1 MVYKDFC
8 ESLRECTSIEAADR
22 LTIKFGEINT
32 YKTRKL
38 LVQDIVEFRTDYH
51 LAIKY
56 ICRILA
62 NLDQKYKHEIR
73 KNLTAKLQA
82 DYENFKART
91 TRTVNFFFDNRVRN
105 MNFIIEFT
113 KFRLI
118 LPNFVISLVL
128 KSIEEFE
135 TIDKQIIVR
144 FLENCGRFLRKY
156 EESAERF
163 MYLID
168 QLWKKIR
175 ISPSSDGIY
184 RQIESCIHYSLLDK
198 KEVDEE
204 VLPKTEAQELAE
216 YLINQVNETNLDFI
230 VNELLRLPWSQ
241 EAQLIADSFLLTI
254 LKVRQEQVLV
264 SHADSMDLHSTRP
277 NLRLLPFRA
286 GLLSRCEH
294 RDCKKYVTRS

>member
-8 ESLRECTSIEAADR
+8 ESLKECTSIEAADR

-32 YKTRKL
+32 SKTRKL

-62 NLDQKYKHEIR
+62 NLDQKYKQEIR

-105 MNFIIEFT
+105 MSFIIEFT

-156 EESAERF
+156 EESGERF
-163 MYLID
+163 LYLVD

-175 ISPSSDGIY
+175 MSPSSDGIY

-198 KEVDEE
+198 KEVDED

-216 YLINQVNETNLDFI
+216 FLLHHIHDDNLDHT
-230 VNELLRLPWSQ
+230 VKELLRLPWSQ
-241 EAQLIADSFLLTI
+241 EKQNLADTI
-254 LKVRQEQVLV
+254 LSMVLRVRQEQVG
-264 SHADSMDLHSTRP
+264 
-277 NLRLLPFRA
+277 F
-286 GLLSRCEH
+286 
-294 RDCKKYVTRS
+294 K

>member
-1 MVYKDFC
+1 MYKDFC
-8 ESLRECTSIEAADR
+8 ESLKECTSIETADR

-62 NLDQKYKHEIR
+62 NLDQKYKQEIR
-73 KNLTAKLQA
+73 KNLTTKLQA
-82 DYENFKART
+82 DYENFKGRT

-118 LPNFVISLVL
+118 LPNFVLSLVL

-135 TIDKQIIVR
+135 IIDKQIIVR

-156 EESAERF
+156 EEASERF
-163 MYLID
+163 IYLVD
-168 QLWKKIR
+168 QLWKKIK
-175 ISPSSDGIY
+175 SYQGTDGIY
-184 RQIESCIHYSLLDK
+184 RQIESCIHYCMLDK
-198 KEVDEE
+198 RSVTDD
-204 VLPKTEAQELAE
+204 LPPKSEAQEFAE
-216 YLINQVNETNLDFI
+216 YLIYHVNDDNMEHTI
-230 VNELLRLPWSQ
+230 KELMKLPWNAELQALSN
-241 EAQLIADSFLLTI
+241 TI
-254 LKVRQEQVLV
+254 LFIIPNVRQEQVC
-264 SHADSMDLHSTRP
+264 
-277 NLRLLPFRA
+277 F
-286 GLLSRCEH
+286 
-294 RDCKKYVTRS
+294 

>member
-62 NLDQKYKHEIR
+62 NLDQKYKQEIR

-82 DYENFKART
+82 DYENFKGRT

-105 MNFIIEFT
+105 MNFIIEFI
-113 KFRLI
+113 KYRLI
-118 LPNFVISLVL
+118 LPNFLISLVL

-163 MYLID
+163 LYLIE

-175 ISPSSDGIY
+175 MSSSSDGIY

-198 KEVDEE
+198 KEVDEDM
-204 VLPKTEAQELAE
+204 PPRSEAQELAE
-216 YLINQVNETNLDFI
+216 FLINQVSDSNIDYT
-230 VNELLRLPWSQ
+230 VTELLRLPWSE
-241 EAQLIADSFLLTI
+241 EAHAIADSFVYMV
-254 LKVRQEQVLV
+254 LKVRLDQV
-264 SHADSMDLHSTRP
+264 DP
-277 NLRLLPFRA
+277 P
-286 GLLSRCEH
+286 
-294 RDCKKYVTRS
+294 